1 MARAE
6 RPRRT
11 QAQRTEETRAALVD
25 ATIRAIRDD
34 GYRAT
39 TTRRVAEYAGVSL
52 GAVAHHFPTRAAL
65 IEAALDE
72 VAARVARDL
81 EAEIGALAGVTSTRS
96 RVVLDTLWRSL
107 NDEAFLVWLRVW
119 IAAAEDPDLRDA
131 VLAADA
137 RMRALF
143 RRILPP
149 LAPPHVSPTDWLR
162 RMNVAM
168 DTIRGLN
175 LVTFYQPR
183 VDPPRD
189 HWPAARREL
198 VRMLEA

>member
-1 MARAE
+1 MVTAE

-65 IEAALDE
+65 IGATLDE
-72 VAARVARDL
+72 VATRVARNL
-81 EAEIGALAGVTSTRS
+81 EAETSALGGATSTRS
-96 RVVLDTLWRSL
+96 RVLLDTLWRSL

-119 IAAAEDPDLRDA
+119 IAAGEDPDLRDA
-131 VLAADA
+131 VLAAD
-137 RMRALF
+137 RHMRALF
-143 RRILPP
+143 QRVIPP
-149 LAPPHVSPTDWLR
+149 LAPAHVSPADWLR
-162 RMNVAM
+162 RVNVAL

-175 LVTFYQPR
+175 LMTFYQPR
-183 VDPPRD
+183 NDTPRD
-189 HWPAARREL
+189 HWPNARREL
-198 VRMLEA
+198 VRMLDA

>member
-119 IAAAEDPDLRDA
+119 IAAAEDPDLRDT

-149 LAPPHVSPTDWLR
+149 LAPPHVSPADWLR